1 MVSKRVTK
9 RSFTQIIN
17 FKAILIVTLALA
29 CAANANIATFDDMNL
44 PDQSYWNGSDESGAF
59 SSGGILF
66 NNNYAYYDSY
76 ESWDGFSYSNIN
88 DTLTENQYNAIAGTG
103 QGGTSNYAICYI
115 GFTELPAITLKA
127 EGIVYGLYVTNNN
140 TAYYSL
146 LNGSMFSKKF
156 GGNSGNDKDWFML
169 TITGKDVN
177 DVIIGTIE
185 FYLADYRFDDNNL
198 DYIVDTWEFI
208 DLSSLGDVKTLEFN
222 LDSSDT
228 GIFGMNTP
236 AYFALDTIISQSQP
250 EIKGPYTESGINGY
264 INPLNNGEHGN
275 PQDITSEINPVF
287 KSWATEVVNYYQTPG
302 VDFMWSDPNKALGPV
317 TGDNM
322 DIFSLGDLS
331 REQVKE
337 GEKPGWITLGF
348 SEPFGDVNG
357 YDFVVFE
364 NGLISDSTTG
374 AGSVKGELLAE
385 LAFVEVSSDGENF
398 IRFPSVSL
406 IEQPGQLFSTIQ
418 PERVYNLAGKHVNAY
433 GTCTGTPF
441 DLCELA
447 GNPDVVS
454 GIVDIN
460 NIMYVRIVD
469 IPGTGDFYDNATEHI
484 DPNTYPN
491 WASYTNNHPIFDE
504 WNTSLVPQYPSGGFD
519 LEAIGILHEQQY
531 SADIDLNG
539 IVDTND
545 FILFASAWH
554 TSFGQ
559 TGWNGRCDL
568 AEPKDN
574 FIDAYDFDVFLEHF
588 EQIENWISE

>member
-9 RSFTQIIN
+9 RSFTKIIN
-17 FKAILIVTLALA
+17 CKAILIVTLTLA

-88 DTLTENQYNAIAGTG
+88 DTLTEDQYNAIAGTG

-115 GFTELPAITLKA
+115 GFTELPVITLKA

-156 GGNSGNDKDWFML
+156 GGNSGNDKDWFKL
-169 TITGKDVN
+169 TITGKDAE
-177 DVIIGTIE
+177 GTVKGTVE

-198 DYIVDTWEFI
+198 DYIVDKWEFI
-208 DLSSLGDVKTLEFN
+208 DLSSLGEVKTLEFN

-236 AYFALDTIISQSQP
+236 AYFALDTELSQSQP
-250 EIKGPYTESGINGY
+250 EIKGPYTEAGINGY
-264 INPLNNGEHGN
+264 INPLDNGHHGN
-275 PQDITSEINPVF
+275 PQDITSEINPIF
-287 KSWATEVVNYYQTPG
+287 KGWATEVVDYHQAPG
-302 VDFMWSDPNKALGPV
+302 VDYLWSDPNKTLGSV
-317 TGDNM
+317 TGDNR
-322 DIFSLGDLS
+322 IFSAWATLS

-348 SEPFGDVNG
+348 SEPFGDING

-364 NGLISDSTTG
+364 NGMISDSTTSG
-374 AGSVKGELLAE
+374 GSIKGELLAE

-398 IRFPSVSL
+398 VRFPSVSL
-406 IEQPGQLFSTIQ
+406 TEKPGEIFSTIQ
-418 PERVYNLAGKHVNAY
+418 PDRVYNLAGKHVNAY

-441 DLCELA
+441 DLRSIA
-447 GNPDVVS
+447 DYNDVVS

-460 NIMYVRIVD
+460 NIRFV
-469 IPGTGDFYDNATEHI
+469 
-484 DPNTYPN
+484 
-491 WASYTNNHPIFDE
+491 TN
-504 WNTSLVPQYPSGGFD
+504 
-519 LEAIGILHEQQY
+519 
-531 SADIDLNG
+531 
-539 IVDTND
+539 
-545 FILFASAWH
+545 
-554 TSFGQ
+554 
-559 TGWNGRCDL
+559 C
-568 AEPKDN
+568 
-574 FIDAYDFDVFLEHF
+574 
-588 EQIENWISE
+588 